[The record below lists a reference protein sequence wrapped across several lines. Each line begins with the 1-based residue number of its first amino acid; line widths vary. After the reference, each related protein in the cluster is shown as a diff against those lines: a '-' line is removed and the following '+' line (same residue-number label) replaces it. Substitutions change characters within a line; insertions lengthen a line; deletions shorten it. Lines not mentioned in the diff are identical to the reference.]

1 MRLDDFLFD
10 ESEMFDGIIRSKN
23 IFKRNKVSTDKVLPK
38 KIMYEQDI
46 TKLSDHKSEFK
57 TEKMTVPVVFH
68 VGEKLMPGE
77 DTMKQLESVASN
89 GCIFHHVA
97 AMADVHSKPGR
108 KNATGT
114 TVTSE
119 NFILPQVNDSDP
131 ACGMRLVRLNLDDTT
146 VTPEQIDEI
155 FKEATK
161 TVPTKKFVGTILP
174 LRIITDICRLGIQP
188 LIDYLDIKTKNE
200 AENSIDRGNFFKVAP
215 TRKGIRDII
224 PPLFLFFAQFRAGI
238 IGAAGNHFLDLMKVT
253 DIIDP
258 AVAEKFNLRK
268 GQYVLMVHC
277 GSGILGQYTMYMF
290 TAKKREHFSTA
301 ILMNIG
307 RFLWFTPYKQTIGRI
322 AEKIRASDFG
332 KKEPL
337 ITFDGA
343 GEDGVLYMSARNAC
357 SNFAHANRAT
367 ITHNFVQTA
376 TKVLGRFVEADL
388 LYDMPHILVSQEKH
402 YDKDVWVHRNGTS
415 RAYGPSKMSDHPTF
429 KDTGEPAFIPT
440 SMSTEA
446 YLCVGQDGND
456 SSFYSCNHGAG
467 KANKTSETVVP
478 ENKEALHEKLA
489 TRGVKLY
496 NGQSSKV
503 IEQDSSHYKR
513 AEDVIESVVENN
525 IVKPVVKL
533 QPISVIMY

>member
-1 MRLDDFLFD
+1 
-10 ESEMFDGIIRSKN
+10 MFENS
-23 IFKRNKVSTDKVLPK
+23 
-38 KIMYEQDI
+38 I
-46 TKLSDHKSEFK
+46 TKISEHKSEFK
-57 TEKMTVPVVFH
+57 TEKMKVPVVFH
-68 VGEKLMPGE
+68 VGEKLMPGVE
-77 DTMKQLESVASN
+77 TMRQLERVAGN

-146 VTPEQIDEI
+146 VTPKQIDQI
-155 FKEATK
+155 FQEATK
-161 TVPTKKFVGTILP
+161 TVPTKKYVGTVIP
-174 LRIITDICRLGIQP
+174 FHVITDICRLGIQP
-188 LIDYLDIKTKNE
+188 LIEYLSIKTKNE
-200 AENSIDRGNFFKVAP
+200 AENSIDQGNFFSEAP
-215 TRKGIRDII
+215 TRRGIRHII

-253 DIIDP
+253 EVVDP
-258 AVAEKFNLRK
+258 TIAEKFQLKK

-290 TAKKREHFSTA
+290 TAKVREHLSTA
-301 ILMNIG
+301 ILMNLG
-307 RFLWFTPYKQTIGRI
+307 RLLWFTPYKKTIANI

-332 KKEPL
+332 KQESL
-337 ITFDGA
+337 ITFDGD
-343 GEDGVLYMSARNAC
+343 GEDGKLYMAARNAC

-376 TKVLGRFVEADL
+376 EKVLGRFVEADL

-402 YDKDVWVHRNGTS
+402 YNKDIWVHRNGTS
-415 RAYGPSKMSDHPTF
+415 RAYGPSRMASHRLF

-467 KANKTSETVVP
+467 KAAKTTESIVP
-478 ENKEALHEKLA
+478 ENTVALREKLA
-489 TRGVKLY
+489 TRGVTLY

-525 IVKPVVKL
+525 VVKPVVKL

>member
-1 MRLDDFLFD
+1 
-10 ESEMFDGIIRSKN
+10 
-23 IFKRNKVSTDKVLPK
+23 
-38 KIMYEQDI
+38 MYEQNI
-46 TKLSDHKSEFK
+46 TKLSEHKSEFK
-57 TEKMTVPVVFH
+57 TDKMKVPVVFH

-77 DTMKQLESVASN
+77 ETMKQLESVAAN

-119 NFILPQVNDSDP
+119 QFILPQVNDSDP
-131 ACGMRLVRLNLDDTT
+131 ACGMRLVRLDLDDTT
-146 VTPEQIDEI
+146 VTPEQIDQI
-155 FKEATK
+155 FQKATE
-161 TVPTKKFVGTILP
+161 TVPTKKYVGTILP
-174 LRIITDICRLGIQP
+174 FRIIVDICRLGIQP
-188 LIDYLDIKTKNE
+188 LIEYLDIKTKHE
-200 AENSIDRGNFFKVAP
+200 AENSIDRGNFFKEAP
-215 TRKGIRDII
+215 TRKGIYHII
-224 PPLFLFFAQFRAGI
+224 PPLFLFFAQFRSGI

-253 DIIDP
+253 EVVDP
-258 AVAEKFNLRK
+258 EVAAKFNLRK
-268 GQYVLMVHC
+268 GQYILMVHC

-290 TAKKREHFSTA
+290 TAKKREHLSTA

-307 RFLWFTPYKQTIGRI
+307 RLLWFTPFKKTIAAI
-322 AEKIRASDFG
+322 AKKIRASDFG

-337 ITFDGA
+337 ITFDG
-343 GEDGVLYMSARNAC
+343 DGDDGRLYMAARNAC

-367 ITHNFVQTA
+367 ITHNFLQTA
-376 TKVLGRFVEADL
+376 KKVLGRPIEADL
-388 LYDMPHILVSQEKH
+388 LYDMPHILVSQEEH
-402 YDKDVWVHRNGTS
+402 YRKNLWVHRNGTT
-415 RAYGPSKMSDHPTF
+415 RAYGPSRMASHPTF

-467 KANKTSETVVP
+467 KAAKKTEAVVP
-478 ENKEALHEKLA
+478 ENTIALREKLA

-496 NGQSSKV
+496 NGRSSKV
-503 IEQDSSHYKR
+503 IEQDSSHYKQ
-513 AEDVIESVVENN
+513 AEDVIESVVANN
-525 IVKPVVKL
+525 VVKPVVKL

>member
-1 MRLDDFLFD
+1 MPENNLTKI
-10 ESEMFDGIIRSKN
+10 SE
-23 IFKRNKVSTDKVLPK
+23 
-38 KIMYEQDI
+38 
-46 TKLSDHKSEFK
+46 HKSEWR
-57 TEKMTVPVVFH
+57 TEKMKVPVVFH

-77 DTMKQLESVASN
+77 ETMAQLESVAAN

-119 NFILPQVNDSDP
+119 RHILPQVNDSDP
-131 ACGMRLVRLNLDDTT
+131 ACGMRLVRLNLDDTNT
-146 VTPEQIDEI
+146 TPEQIDQI
-155 FKEATK
+155 FQAATK
-161 TVPTKKFVGTILP
+161 TVPTKKYVGTVLPFRVIL
-174 LRIITDICRLGIQP
+174 DICRLGIQP
-188 LIDYLDIKTKNE
+188 LITYLDIKTKNE
-200 AENSIDRGNFFKVAP
+200 AINSIDRGNFFTEVP
-215 TRKGIRDII
+215 TRKGIRNII
-224 PPLFLFFAQFRAGI
+224 PALFLFFAQFRSGI

-253 DIIDP
+253 EVIDP
-258 AVAEKFNLRK
+258 DVAKKFHLYK
-268 GQYVLMVHC
+268 GQYLLMVHC

-290 TAKKREHFSTA
+290 TAKKREHLSTA

-307 RFLWFTPYKQTIGRI
+307 RLLWFTPYKKTILAI

-337 ITFDGA
+337 ITFDGD
-343 GEDGVLYMSARNAC
+343 GEDGKLYMAARNAC

-367 ITHNFVQTA
+367 ITHNFLQTA
-376 TKVLGRFVEADL
+376 KSVLGHSIEADL
-388 LYDMPHILVSQEKH
+388 LYDMPHILVSQEEH
-402 YDKDVWVHRNGTS
+402 YGKNVWVHRNGTS
-415 RAYGPSKMSDHPTF
+415 RAYGPSRMNSHPTF

-446 YLCVGQDGND
+446 YLCVGQDGNE

-467 KANKTSETVVP
+467 KAAKKTEDIVPQNKTE
-478 ENKEALHEKLA
+478 LDQKLA
-489 TRGVKLY
+489 TKGVKLY
-496 NGQSSKV
+496 NGRSSKV

-513 AEDVIESVVENN
+513 AEDVIESVVANN
-525 IVKPVVKL
+525 VVKPVVKL